1 MAEIEKYDFKT
12 HVTCFGRAVIE
23 MRELRKMSR
32 EQLAKES
39 RVKLTMLTK
48 IEEGKI
54 TGDDFGLQE
63 ICRLSNGMGITPY
76 RLMLKWEQLVKDAG
90 EAWW

>member
-1 MAEIEKYDFKT
+1 
-12 HVTCFGRAVIE
+12 
-23 MRELRKMSR
+23 
-32 EQLAKES
+32 
-39 RVKLTMLTK
+39 MLTK

-90 EAWW
+90 DAWW